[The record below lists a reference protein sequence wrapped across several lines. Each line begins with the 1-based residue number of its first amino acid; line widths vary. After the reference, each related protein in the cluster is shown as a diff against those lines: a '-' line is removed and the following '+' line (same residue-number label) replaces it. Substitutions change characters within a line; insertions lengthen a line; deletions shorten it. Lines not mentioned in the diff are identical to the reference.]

1 VTRAAAFS
9 NGKTAQLRMVV
20 AVELLDLNRK
30 GELVEETLLK

>member
-9 NGKTAQLRMVV
+9 NGETAQLRMVV
-20 AVELLDLNRK
+20 VVELLDLNRK